1 MYLQN
6 YFYLS
11 ELLGGY
17 FHQDAFDDGESDE
30 DVIRDFVKTSHAYER
45 LGVRA
50 DVQRFL
56 HRHRGELRNAMEQA
70 FAPDVILGESEEEL
84 EAWLRKLD
92 EILERSPP

>member
-1 MYLQN
+1 MHIQQYP
-6 YFYLS
+6 YLS

-17 FHQDAFDDGESDE
+17 FHQDAFDDGESDD
-30 DVIRDFVKTSHAYER
+30 DVIRNFIQTSHVYQR

-56 HRHRGELRNAMEQA
+56 HQHRGELVKAVEKA
-70 FAPDVILGESEEEL
+70 FAPGVVLWENDEEL

-92 EILERSPP
+92 AMLAAS